1 MNQFKILS
9 VVFLT
14 LLITSCNKNDDQV
27 TGVGDVMIVAKQSGT
42 STVYGISMYAYT
54 LSSFESVTAVST
66 AEPGKT
72 YTLKANQGYKTNFY
86 FEMPETQFTT
96 TKPAATTFTFSAT
109 FTNGVKQEFQDVL
122 TDKVLPIPTLDK
134 CEYDAVKRQL
144 DMSWTLITDATSY
157 SINIIDVDKLVFGST
172 QLKGNTKN
180 STISA
185 AGNGWAIGFTP
196 EAGRTYTVRLY
207 AYMFEP
213 GGKDYDLQAI
223 SFVEKEVVWGN

>member
-1 MNQFKILS
+1 MNQFKILAI
-9 VVFLT
+9 VLLT

-42 STVYGISMYAYT
+42 GTVYGISMYAYT

-86 FEMPETQFTT
+86 FETPETQFTT
-96 TKPAATTFTFSAT
+96 TKPAATTFDFSAT
-109 FTNGVKQEFQDVL
+109 FTNGVKQDFQDVL

-134 CEYDAVKRQL
+134 CEYDDVKHQL

-157 SINIIDVDKLVFGST
+157 SINIIDGDELVFRSIELKNNIKTSVIST
-172 QLKGNTKN
+172 TGT
-180 STISA
+180 
-185 AGNGWAIGFTP
+185 GWAVGFTP
-196 EAGRTYTVRLY
+196 EAGKTYTVRLF
-207 AYMFEP
+207 AYMFEA
-213 GGKDYDLQAI
+213 GGDAYNIQAL
-223 SFVEKEVVWGN
+223 SFVEKQVVWGN